1 MSCTSLI
8 TPRIFCFGWPVAK
21 KSVVSLLDLYQE
33 ITRNFFQDIAKKL
46 ELGKLVYSYKNKNK
60 S

>member
-1 MSCTSLI
+1 
-8 TPRIFCFGWPVAK
+8 
-21 KSVVSLLDLYQE
+21 LLDLYQE

-60 S
+60 SEVGCLIF